1 MPMCSTLRRG
11 RPVEPAIAPER
22 TPSTK
27 ACIAARP
34 RSTSLETGSPCAAK
48 DAPSGARRAGCST
61 ARPSGAVHRLPA
73 EQPRPGRLDLA
84 GPRQVQG
91 GVEALKAPG
100 LLGQVQVQASGVGAQ
115 ALKARCAFCLKQVDQ
130 PAAIFA
136 RGGL

>member
-1 MPMCSTLRRG
+1 MPMCSTLRKGPPRRTGDRARAHALDKGLHRRSPALHLARDRLALRRKG
-11 RPVEPAIAPER
+11 RPVGRPQGR
-22 TPSTK
+22 VQHR
-27 ACIAARP
+27 AALR
-34 RSTSLETGSPCAAK
+34 
-48 DAPSGARRAGCST
+48 
-61 ARPSGAVHRLPA
+61 AVHRLPA

-100 LLGQVQVQASGVGAQ
+100 LLGQVQVQAPGVGAQ